1 MYQISA
7 RSHWIYRRA
16 RAPEQLSN
24 VSSSAPNQCGVT
36 RPKFSTKE
44 QEFRVLETRVS
55 KHMDRSLL
63 KASAHPKSKKR
74 SPRRQGSWLQNFSS
88 YNTT

>member
-7 RSHWIYRRA
+7 RSLWIYRRA

-36 RPKFSTKE
+36 RPKFSAKE
-44 QEFRVLETRVS
+44 QEFSVLEMRVS
-55 KHMDRSLL
+55 
-63 KASAHPKSKKR
+63 
-74 SPRRQGSWLQNFSS
+74 
-88 YNTT
+88 